1 MRHRLFIISV
11 SILLSCGPKS
21 NNQQENTE
29 ESKSKADLN
38 EVIKEA
44 NTIDKFID
52 TEYTYN
58 DVTEKQLIIK
68 NSLPKGGL
76 KYIEPNGKEYRFAIF
91 WTQVTNNTEGPVTI
105 DIQFPADTFQ
115 LPSSPG
121 NYVKFHIPAELM
133 YEKKA
138 PLFNYGLEDLNILL
152 DNKLQQPSSLQ
163 KTINPNE
170 TLAFYVITLFK
181 HGVDGVVRAG
191 LSIEDDKIIYQ
202 VNELELAIGEVKNIS
217 LEALE

>member
-29 ESKSKADLN
+29 ESKSNADLN
-38 EVIKEA
+38 EVIKQA
-44 NTIDKFID
+44 NTIDKYID
-52 TEYTYN
+52 TEFAYT
-58 DVTEKQLIIK
+58 DITEKQLIIK

-76 KYIEPNGKEYRFAIF
+76 KYIDPNGNEYRFAIF
-91 WTQVTNNTEGPVTI
+91 WTQVTNETEGPVTI

-115 LPSSPG
+115 LPSSPD
-121 NYVKFHIPAELM
+121 NFVKFHIPTVSMIE
-133 YEKKA
+133 EKA
-138 PLFNYGLEDLNILL
+138 SLFNYGLEDLNILL

-170 TLAFYVITLFK
+170 TLAFYFITLFK